1 MRNNLRILLMALFV
15 WACNAK
21 TDEPMVTPA
30 VPEKAPD
37 AVELSK
43 PANNT
48 VCLLGT
54 NTSGNEVQFTWAPVA
69 SATSYDLKITNLITN
84 FTETKSFPT
93 SPANVTLI
101 TGVAYEWQV
110 ISKSNKSALTTGSAK
125 WKFYL
130 SGAGQ
135 SSYAPFPA
143 SLTFPASGQQVTA
156 TAGQVKLTWSGSDP
170 DSGNSFLSYE
180 VFVDTDI
187 AKVKN
192 REVTAQKI
200 KTESLSIP
208 VKSAATYYWMVKTTD
223 ETASSSYSAIYGFRV
238 N

>member
-1 MRNNLRILLMALFV
+1 MRNYLCILLMAFYV
-15 WACNAK
+15 WACNSK
-21 TDEPMVTPA
+21 TAEPIVTPA
-30 VPEKAPD
+30 VPEKAPE
-37 AVELSK
+37 AVELNK

-54 NTSGNEVQFTWAPVA
+54 NTTGNEVQFTWAPVA

-93 SPANVTLI
+93 SPANMTLV

-110 ISKSNKSALTTGSAK
+110 ISKSNKSALTTGSTK

-130 SGAGQ
+130 SGVGE
-135 SSYAPFPA
+135 STYAPFPA
-143 SLTFPASGQQVTA
+143 SLTFPVSGQQVTA

-170 DSGNSFLSYE
+170 DSGNSYLSYE

-192 REVTAQKI
+192 REVTAQKT
-200 KTESLSIP
+200 KTESLTIP
-208 VKSAATYYWMVKTTD
+208 VKSAGTYYWMVKTSD
-223 ETASSSYSAIYGFRV
+223 ETSSSYSAVYGFRV